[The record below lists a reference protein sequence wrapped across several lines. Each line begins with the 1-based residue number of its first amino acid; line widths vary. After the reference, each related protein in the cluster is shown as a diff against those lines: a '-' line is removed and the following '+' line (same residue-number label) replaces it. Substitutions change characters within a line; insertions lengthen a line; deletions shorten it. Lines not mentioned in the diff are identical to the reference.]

1 MEPGI
6 NVTAM
11 AAARYYS
18 RPVVFVRIHDLEPC
32 HVALAWW
39 PEDTASV
46 ADLVTVATR
55 IANISPGPAHRPHR
69 LRVDPAR
76 GGPGLLGRRG
86 ALGGRSPRYG
96 RHGGGR

>member
-1 MEPGI
+1 
-6 NVTAM
+6 M

-18 RPVVFVRIHDLEPC
+18 RPGVVFVRIHDLEPC

-55 IANISPGPAHRPHR
+55 ISSIPQGPPSASTSPA
-69 LRVDPAR
+69 
-76 GGPGLLGRRG
+76 
-86 ALGGRSPRYG
+86 S
-96 RHGGGR
+96 